1 MFEIIE
7 KEIYNIKFNYT
18 KLENYYNFEE
28 LEQNCF
34 VILKILHDT
43 ITICDIQKRYLEKL
57 LFTTYDD
64 IVRLWNFDDISKGGF

>member
-18 KLENYYNFEE
+18 KLENYYKFEE
-28 LEQNCF
+28 LEQNCS

-57 LFTTYDD
+57 LFIVYDD
-64 IVRLWNFDDISKGGF
+64 VVRLWNFDDISKGGI